1 MTSLAQQAVLLSVIF
16 LCGCQSLESLVPWQ
30 STSTPNYTAEELAA
44 LESTPVASARAAGS
58 NQSPATDGDSAQSEN
73 GIVQASYSPDAQAAP
88 VSAQRIDQLVRSGQ
102 RIIGS
107 GQKDPG
113 KLAEARNYF
122 EQALALDQRNSSA
135 HHGMAIVSD
144 LQHDYPTAE
153 FHYKQ
158 ALSANPSDPDLL
170 NDLGYSYVLQNRF
183 AEASNYLNRVL
194 QISPQH
200 ERAKVNMALMSL
212 KRGNRLEAQQILGSV
227 YSPADAQATLVKL
240 DESLQSMQVP
250 APPGGQVQSPQMAM
264 NSQPGIIAPTE
275 NGVAQDVLKRMQQ
288 ERERAE
294 ATRQQQTANIT
305 AVAQNQPPIHVYPP
319 GFEDEPAVP
328 NMATQQQQQQ
338 NMAGSVANYG
348 EPQQQWANNGG
359 IPGFPQSLN
368 QNGSLQPTLADYQN
382 MQPAQLGGEYSNQQF
397 QNQMPQG
404 QYPGSQPQG
413 MVQQFGG
420 GQPVYQNSMPAQQYQ
435 IGQQQPL
442 QNPSSSMGAYGGQA
456 QSIGMPNSPQ
466 NAPLAGLNAGPGALF
481 PIGMPQ
487 TQQQQQNIYQQPVQ
501 QGTNYL
507 PPQSNGGRPYL
518 PHGSGNP
525 QMIGPAGSGYGPQ
538 TGQSQMQPG
547 PQYQYNTSTVSAAQ
561 PLNQNWQ
568 TQQYPQP
575 QFNQRPM
582 GQGQNQSAPVPSSD
596 PLEAYER
603 QLQSLDNQYNRA
615 VQQMDGNGLGMSPMP
630 SAQY

>member
-1 MTSLAQQAVLLSVIF
+1 MTSLAQQAVLLSVVF

-30 STSTPNYTAEELAA
+30 SASTPNYTAEELAA
-44 LESTPVASARAAGS
+44 LDSKPVASARAARS
-58 NQSPATDGDSAQSEN
+58 NQSPAEAEDSATSGN
-73 GIVQASYSPDAQAAP
+73 GIVQASYSPDSQAAP

-135 HHGMAIVSD
+135 HHGMAIVAD

-212 KRGNRLEAQQILGSV
+212 KRGNRPEAQQILGSV

-250 APPGGQVQSPQMAM
+250 ATSGGQMQAPQMAM
-264 NSQPGIIAPTE
+264 NSQPGILAPTE

-294 ATRQQQTANIT
+294 AIRQQQTANIT
-305 AVAQNQPPIHVYPP
+305 AMAQNQPPIHVYPP
-319 GFEDEPAVP
+319 GFQDEPAVP
-328 NMATQQQQQQ
+328 NMATQQQQQ
-338 NMAGSVANYG
+338 NMGGAVANYG
-348 EPQQQWANNGG
+348 QPQQQWANNGG

-368 QNGSLQPTLADYQN
+368 QNGSLQPTMADYQN
-382 MQPAQLGGEYSNQQF
+382 MQPSQPGGEYSNQQF

-420 GQPVYQNSMPAQQYQ
+420 GQPVYQNSMPAQHYPN
-435 IGQQQPL
+435 GQQPL
-442 QNPSSSMGAYGGQA
+442 QNPSSSMGIYGGQA
-456 QSIGMPNSPQ
+456 QSGGMPNSPQ

-487 TQQQQQNIYQQPVQ
+487 TQQQQQNIYHQPVL
-501 QGTNYL
+501 QGNNYN
-507 PPQSNGGRPYL
+507 PPQPNGGRPYL

-525 QMIGPAGSGYGPQ
+525 QTMVPAGNGYGQ
-538 TGQSQMQPG
+538 QIGQPQMQPG

-561 PLNQNWQ
+561 PLNQSWQ
-568 TQQYPQP
+568 TPQYQNTQP
-575 QFNQRPM
+575 QFNQQPM
-582 GQGQNQSAPVPSSD
+582 GQGQYQSAPMPSSD

>member
-1 MTSLAQQAVLLSVIF
+1 MFRLAQHTVLLSVVF

-30 STSTPNYTAEELAA
+30 SASTPNYTAEELAA
-44 LESTPVASARAAGS
+44 LDSNPVASARAAARS
-58 NQSPATDGDSAQSEN
+58 NQSEPAESDSAKTGN
-73 GIVQASYSPDAQAAP
+73 GIVQASYSPDSQAAP

-107 GQKDPG
+107 GQKDHG

-135 HHGMAIVSD
+135 HHGMAIVAD

-212 KRGNRLEAQQILGSV
+212 KRGNRPEAQQILGSV
-227 YSPADAQATLVKL
+227 YSPADAQATLAKL
-240 DESLQSMQVP
+240 DESLQAMQVP
-250 APPGGQVQSPQMAM
+250 AMPNGQMQAPQMAM
-264 NSQPGIIAPTE
+264 NSQPGILAPTD

-294 ATRQQQTANIT
+294 AIRQQQSAN
-305 AVAQNQPPIHVYPP
+305 AAAMAQNQPPVHVYPP
-319 GFEDEPAVP
+319 GFSDEPVAP
-328 NMATQQQQQQ
+328 NMTPQQQQ
-338 NMAGSVANYG
+338 MGGPMTNYG
-348 EPQQQWANNGG
+348 QPQQQWANNGG

-368 QNGSLQPTLADYQN
+368 QNGSQPPMANYSN
-382 MQPAQLGGEYSNQQF
+382 MQPTQSGGQYPNQQF

-404 QYPGSQPQG
+404 QFPGTQQG
-413 MVQQFGG
+413 MVQQFEGAQPTYQNAMPTQPYQN
-420 GQPVYQNSMPAQQYQ
+420 GQPL
-435 IGQQQPL
+435 PL
-442 QNPSSSMGAYGGQA
+442 QNPSNAMGAYGA
-456 QSIGMPNSPQ
+456 PTPSAGMPNSPQ

-487 TQQQQQNIYQQPVQ
+487 TQQQQQNIYQQPIQ
-501 QGTNYL
+501 QGMNYL
-507 PPQSNGGRPYL
+507 PPQPNTGSYPPN
-518 PHGSGNP
+518 GSGNP
-525 QMIGPAGSGYGPQ
+525 QAMMPAGNGYGQ
-538 TGQSQMQPG
+538 QVGQPQMQPG

-568 TQQYPQP
+568 TPQYPNAQL
-575 QFNQRPM
+575 QFNQQPM
-582 GQGQNQSAPVPSSD
+582 GQYQSAPMPSAD

-603 QLQSLDNQYNRA
+603 QLQSLDSQYNRA
-615 VQQMDGNGLGMSPMP
+615 VQQMDGNGLGMNPMP